1 MKKILLSL
9 TTVGVLFT
17 LAACGSGNGAA
28 DSGASSDGGKE
39 AGSKTEQVSI
49 TAVGSTAIQPLA
61 EKVAE
66 IYMTDNPNYSI
77 QIQGGGSGTGLTQ
90 VSTGAVDIGNSDV
103 YAEEKE
109 GIDSSNLVDHLVAAV
124 GIAPVVNKEAGVDN
138 VTKEQL
144 KDIFTG
150 KVTNW
155 KDVGGKDQKIELV
168 NRAEGSG
175 TRATFEKW
183 ALEGEAAA
191 KGQEQDSSGTVKK
204 IVAET
209 PGAISYLAF
218 SYIDDSL
225 TGLSIDG
232 VEPKDENVADNSWTI
247 WAYEHMYTQKDAK
260 QEVLDFVEY
269 MKSDDV
275 QENVIKEL
283 GYISMADMKVERDMD
298 GNIK

>member
-1 MKKILLSL
+1 MKKIILSL
-9 TTVGVLFT
+9 TTVGILFA
-17 LAACGSGNGAA
+17 LAACGGNTGTKDSASGS
-28 DSGASSDGGKE
+28 DSKE
-39 AGSKTEQVSI
+39 SGSKTEQVSI
-49 TAVGSTAIQPLA
+49 TSVGSTAIQPLA

-77 QIQGGGSGTGLTQ
+77 TVQGGGSGTGLTQ

-103 YAEEKE
+103 YAEEKD
-109 GIDSSNLVDHLVAAV
+109 GIDASKIEDHLIAVV
-124 GIAPVVNKEAGVDN
+124 GIAPVVNKEAGVTDI
-138 VTKEQL
+138 TKEQL
-144 KDIFTG
+144 TDIFTG

-155 KDVGGKDQKIELV
+155 KEVGGKDQKIELV

-183 ALEGEAAA
+183 ALDGQAPA

-225 TGLSIDG
+225 QGLSIDG

-247 WAYEHMYTQKDAK
+247 WAYEHMYTQKGAK
-260 QEVLDFVEY
+260 EEVLAFVEY

-283 GYISMADMKVERDMD
+283 GYISMADMKVERDME

>member
-1 MKKILLSL
+1 MKKLALSL
-9 TTVGVLFT
+9 TTLGVLVT
-17 LAACGSGNGAA
+17 LAACGGGSGTGSSSSSESA
-28 DSGASSDGGKE
+28 SGT
-39 AGSKTEQVSI
+39 KTEPVSI

-77 QIQGGGSGTGLTQ
+77 TVQGGGSGTGLTQ

-103 YAEEKE
+103 YAEEKD
-109 GIDSSNLVDHLVAAV
+109 GIDSSNIDDHLIAVV
-124 GIAPVVNKEAGVDN
+124 GIAPVVNKEAGVTDI
-138 VTKEQL
+138 TSDQL
-144 KDIFTG
+144 KGIFAG
-150 KVTNW
+150 KITNW

-183 ALEGEAAA
+183 VLDGESAA

-232 VEPKDENVADNSWTI
+232 VDPKDENVADNSWTI

-260 QEVLDFVEY
+260 PEVLAFVDY

-275 QENVIKEL
+275 QKNVIKEL
-283 GYISMADMKVERDMD
+283 GYIAISDMKVERDME
-298 GNIK
+298 GNVK

>member
-1 MKKILLSL
+1 MKKIMLSL
-9 TTVGVLFT
+9 TTVGILFT
-17 LAACGSGNGAA
+17 LAACGGSGSTKDSAA
-28 DSGASSDGGKE
+28 GSASKE
-39 AGSKTEQVSI
+39 SGSKTEQVAI
-49 TAVGSTAIQPLA
+49 TSVGSTAIQPLA

-77 QIQGGGSGTGLTQ
+77 TVQGGGSGTGLTQ

-109 GIDSSNLVDHLVAAV
+109 GIDSSNLEDHLIAVV
-124 GIAPVVNKEAGVDN
+124 GIAPVVNKEAGVTDI
-138 VTKEQL
+138 TKDQL

-150 KVTNW
+150 KITNW
-155 KDVGGKDQKIELV
+155 KEVGGKDQKIELV

-183 ALEGEAAA
+183 ALEGEKPA

-225 TGLSIDG
+225 QGLSIDG

-260 QEVLDFVEY
+260 KEVLAFVDY

-283 GYISMADMKVERDMD
+283 GYISMADMKVERDME